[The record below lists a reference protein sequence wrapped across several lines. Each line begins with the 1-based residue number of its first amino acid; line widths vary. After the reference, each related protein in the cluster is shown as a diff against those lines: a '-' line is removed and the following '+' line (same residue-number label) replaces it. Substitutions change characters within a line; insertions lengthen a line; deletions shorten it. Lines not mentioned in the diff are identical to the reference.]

1 MGHKAIIALKR
12 CLRIL
17 GLSSLVVFVILSLFA
32 ISLFFRE
39 QSMPR
44 SWVKKICRSVSTPR
58 IVVTCEKAAFGWRN
72 GLHLKNVR
80 VYDVQKKNSLEPMA
94 SVDRVS
100 VRPLP
105 WRVRLVGLR
114 YQKLPETYYQ
124 PGYNEANFGDA
135 EIRFPALP
143 PFQLT
148 LVEPRILG
156 LSPESVTGNVEMYP
170 SVCHVR
176 DIRLVWP
183 DLDKRMSVA
192 GFLRVDLERKVL
204 ESEIEG
210 LATQRQIRPFIE
222 AIDITSALPYMDAFT
237 AITEPVPSK
246 GVFRVDLVKGDFHME
261 LALSPTGGR
270 YRGVPLEKAR
280 GVIEVDTQIRE
291 NYCNVYLDIRLP
303 EALDI
308 YGRKLNGRVRLEMVK
323 NKIRLDIDG
332 KSGLDLPDILQIS
345 EVLDPNYL
353 TDVVC
358 ETPPI
363 ITCHGRT
370 SVTAEDSAINDLR
383 GDFAVQRGRIF
394 GFELCDAKGSY
405 HFKDQALH
413 FLNINAKGKES
424 GKLNGRVDFDLTDFE
439 PEKARFSFQAN
450 YKDGTLGEL
459 ADFFS
464 FDSSDRTGLVN
475 ANFSFEGPLSD
486 DVIQHLKGKGHATIT
501 KGHLA
506 RLKIFAGLTK
516 ELAQMLRSVDYLTNL
531 SDASADFVVE
541 NGVLKTDNIVVEGAF
556 ITILGKGEY
565 DMIHDQLNFSIRVK
579 LMQEDSFLGYVIR
592 PITWPFTMA
601 FLKFKVT
608 GSLNDP
614 QWDYQNPMGCFG
626 GLFEDSEEK
635 K

>member
-1 MGHKAIIALKR
+1 MGHKAVSVLKR

-17 GLSSLVVFVILSLFA
+17 GLTSLVAFSILLLFV

-39 QSMPR
+39 QSIPR
-44 SWVKKICRSVSTPR
+44 SWVKKICRSLSTPR
-58 IVVTCEKAAFGWRN
+58 IVVTCEKAAFGWKN

-80 VYDVQKKNSLEPMA
+80 AYDVQKKNSLEPMA

-114 YQKLPETYYQ
+114 YQKLPESYYE
-124 PGYNEANFGDA
+124 PGYHEADLSG
-135 EIRFPALP
+135 EKMEFPALP

-176 DIRLVWP
+176 DIHLVWP
-183 DLDKRMSVA
+183 DLDKRMSVG
-192 GFLRVDLERKVL
+192 GFLRVDLERQVL

-246 GVFRVDLVKGDFHME
+246 GIFRVDLVKGDFHME
-261 LALSPTGGR
+261 LSLAPKMGR
-270 YRGVPLEKAR
+270 YRGVPMDKAR
-280 GVIEVDTQIRE
+280 GVIEVNTQIRE
-291 NYCNVYLDIRLP
+291 NFCNVYLDIRLP
-303 EALDI
+303 EAVDI
-308 YGRKLNGRVRLEMVK
+308 YGRNLNGRVRLEMVK

-332 KSGLDLPDILQIS
+332 KSGLDLPDIVQIS
-345 EVLDPNYL
+345 EVLDPNL
-353 TDVVC
+353 LADVVC
-358 ETPPI
+358 ETPPT

-370 SVTAEDSAINDLR
+370 SVTAADSAINDLR
-383 GDFAVQRGRIF
+383 GTFAVQRGRVY
-394 GFELCDAKGSY
+394 GFELRDAKGSY

-413 FLNINAKGKES
+413 FLDIHAKGKEN
-424 GKLNGRVDFDLTDFE
+424 GEIKGRVDFDLTDFE

-450 YKDGTLGEL
+450 YKEGTLGEL
-459 ADFFS
+459 ADFLS
-464 FDSSDRTGLVN
+464 FDSGDRTGQVD
-475 ANFSFEGPLSD
+475 ANVSFEGPLRE
-486 DVIQHLKGKGHATIT
+486 DVLEHLNGKGRLTIT

-506 RLKIFAGLTK
+506 QLNIFAGLTK
-516 ELAQMLRSVDYLTNL
+516 ELARMLKSVDYLTNL
-531 SDASADFVVE
+531 SKASADFVVE
-541 NGVLKTDNIVVEGAF
+541 NGVLKADNILVEGAF
-556 ITILGKGEY
+556 MTILGQGKY
-565 DMIHDQLNFSIRVK
+565 DIVHDQLDFSIRVK
-579 LMQEDSFLGYVIR
+579 LMQEDSLFGYVVR
-592 PITWPFTMA
+592 PITWPFSVA

-608 GSLNDP
+608 GSLKDP
-614 QWDYQNPMGCFG
+614 QWDYQNPIGVFG
-626 GLFEDSEEK
+626 GLFGDSEEK